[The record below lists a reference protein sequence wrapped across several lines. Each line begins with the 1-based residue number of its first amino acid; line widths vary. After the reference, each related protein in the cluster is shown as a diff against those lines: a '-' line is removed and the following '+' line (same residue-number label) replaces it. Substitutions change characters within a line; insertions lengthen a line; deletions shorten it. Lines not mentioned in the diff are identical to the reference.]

1 MPSARD
7 LRIGI
12 DVGGTHTDAVLLDA
26 AHTVRAKAKVPTT
39 ADVTSGVRGALDRVI
54 DRAADAE
61 LAGRISH
68 VMVGSTH
75 AMNAILERR
84 RLQRVAVLRLAAP
97 TGMAVRPLIG
107 WPAELRDAVLAGSA
121 VIRGGNEVDGR
132 EISQLDL
139 EAARRFFGEVAGT
152 AEAVAITGA
161 FSPADPEHELRT
173 RDVAREELGAD
184 VVISLGHEVGTLGL
198 IERENAAVLNAALVA
213 VSRAAAQ
220 GVQDAV
226 AAHGLDARL
235 FFTQNDGTLMSVEA
249 AAQTPVLTIGSGLAN
264 SMRGAAFLSRI
275 RDGLVVDV
283 GGTSS
288 DVAALEHGFP
298 RESAIAIDIGGA
310 RTNFRMPDII
320 SIGVGGGSIV
330 TRGDDGSYRVGPQS
344 VGAALPQQGLVFG
357 GGVTTL
363 TDAAVRGGRAQIGD
377 TAPPASL
384 DAEAIL
390 AAAGALLAGA
400 VDRARTAPQD
410 VPLVAV
416 GGGSF
421 LVPDHLPGISEV
433 LRPDHH
439 DVANAVGAAI
449 AQVSGQIEEVV
460 TYDGDRPEKLE
471 EARERAIRR
480 AIEAGADGDRVEVV
494 EQDEVPLA
502 YVTEPVVRLR
512 IKAVGPLRTSEQR
525 NQNA

>member
-39 ADVTSGVRGALDRVI
+39 PDVTSGVRGALDRVI

-61 LAGRISH
+61 LAARISH

-84 RLQRVAVLRLAAP
+84 RLQKVAVLRLAAP

-107 WPAELRDAVLAGSA
+107 WPRELRDAVLAGSA
-121 VIRGGNEVDGR
+121 MIGGGNEVDGR
-132 EISQLDL
+132 EIAPLDV
-139 EAARRFFGEVAGT
+139 EAARRFFGEMAGT

-173 RDVAREELGAD
+173 RDVAREELGHD

-213 VSRAAAQ
+213 VSQAAAQ
-220 GVQDAV
+220 GVMDAV

-298 RESAIAIDIGGA
+298 RESAVAIDIGGA
-310 RTNFRMPDII
+310 RTNFRMPDIV

-330 TRGDDGSYRVGPQS
+330 ASDGNGGYRVGPQS
-344 VGAALPQQGLVFG
+344 VGAALPQDGLVFG
-357 GGVTTL
+357 GATTTL
-363 TDAAVRGGRAQIGD
+363 TDAAVRAGRAQIGD
-377 TAPPASL
+377 AAPPDAL
-384 DAEAIL
+384 DGEAIL
-390 AAAGALLAGA
+390 AAAGVLLAGA

-460 TYDGDRPEKLE
+460 TYDGDRPEKLQ

-480 AIEAGADGDRVEVV
+480 AVEAGADGDRVEVV

-502 YVTEPVVRLR
+502 YVTEPIVRLR

-525 NQNA
+525 IQNA

>member
-1 MPSARD
+1 VSDALD

-26 AHTVRAKAKVPTT
+26 RHDVKAKAKVPTT
-39 ADVTSGVRGALDRVI
+39 ADVTGGVGGALEQV
-54 DRAADAE
+54 
-61 LAGRISH
+61 LAGGEPDAAARVTH

-97 TGMAVRPLIG
+97 SGLAVRPLLG
-107 WPAELRDAVLAGSA
+107 WPAELREAVLAGAA
-121 VIRGGNEVDGR
+121 VVGGGHEVDGR
-132 EISQLDL
+132 EISPLDE
-139 EAARRFFGEVAGT
+139 EAVRRFFGEVAET
-152 AEAVAITGA
+152 AEAVAICGA
-161 FSPADPEHELRT
+161 FSPAVPEHELRA
-173 RDVAREELGAD
+173 RDLAREILGAD
-184 VVISLGHEVGTLGL
+184 RTVSLGHEVGTLGL
-198 IERENAAVLNAALVA
+198 LERENAAVLNATLTA
-213 VSRAAAQ
+213 VSRAAAR
-220 GVQDAV
+220 GVRDAV
-226 AAHGLDARL
+226 DAHGLAAEL
-235 FFTQNDGTLMSVEA
+235 FFTQNDGTLMSVEH

-264 SMRGAAFLSRI
+264 SMRGAAFLSRL
-275 RDGLVVDV
+275 RDGLVIDV

-298 RESAIAIDIGGA
+298 RESSIAIDIGGA
-310 RTNFRMPDII
+310 RTNFRMPDIV

-330 TRGDDGSYRVGPQS
+330 RTDGGELRVGPQS
-344 VGAALPQQGLVFG
+344 VGAALPQRALVFG
-357 GGVTTL
+357 GDTTTL
-363 TDAAVRGGRAQIGD
+363 TDAAVRAGRVAIGH
-377 TAPPASL
+377 TPPPAAL
-384 DAEAIL
+384 DAERIL
-390 AAAGALLAGA
+390 AAVRTLLGGA
-400 VDRARTAPQD
+400 VDRARTAAAD

-460 TYDGDRPEKLE
+460 RLGDDRAEVLE
-471 EARERAIRR
+471 EARERAKRR
-480 AIEAGADGDRVEVV
+480 AVEAGADGDRVEIV

-502 YVTEPVVRLR
+502 YMTEPIVRLR
-512 IKAVGPLRTSEQR
+512 IKAVGPLRTSEKR
-525 NQNA
+525 NDHA